1 MYVSDK
7 FLRKSSHLN
16 RFIESVQNIIDKYDS
31 KGKGINDS
39 CQEDK
44 LEYIKNRLNEIEE
57 SILNYNQ
64 YKEVAKDKAIEI
76 NIKKLEKIYENII
89 K

>member
-7 FLRKSSHLN
+7 FLRKSSYLN
-16 RFIESVQNIIDKYDS
+16 RFIESVQNVIDKYDS
-31 KGKGINDS
+31 KEEGTNDS
-39 CQEDK
+39 YQEDK
-44 LEYIKNRLNEIEE
+44 LEYIKNKLNEIEE

-64 YKEVAKDKAIEI
+64 YKELAKDKAIEI
-76 NIKKLEKIYENII
+76 NIKKLEKLYENII

>member
-7 FLRKSSHLN
+7 FLRKSSYLN
-16 RFIESVQNIIDKYDS
+16 RFIESVQNITDKYDS
-31 KGKGINDS
+31 KEGINDS
-39 CQEDK
+39 HQENRFK
-44 LEYIKNRLNEIEE
+44 YIKSKLNEIEE

-76 NIKKLEKIYENII
+76 NIKKLEKLYENII
-89 K
+89 E

>member
-7 FLRKSSHLN
+7 FLRKSSYLN

-31 KGKGINDS
+31 KEEGINDS
-39 CQEDK
+39 YQEDK
-44 LEYIKNRLNEIEE
+44 LEYIKNKLNEIEE

-64 YKEVAKDKAIEI
+64 YKELAKDKAIEI
-76 NIKKLEKIYENII
+76 NIKKLEKLYENII

>member
-7 FLRKSSHLN
+7 FLRKSSYLN

-31 KGKGINDS
+31 KEEGINDS
-39 CQEDK
+39 YQEDK
-44 LEYIKNRLNEIEE
+44 LEYIKNKLNEIEE

-64 YKEVAKDKAIEI
+64 YKELAKDKAIEI
-76 NIKKLEKIYENII
+76 NIKKLEKLYENII
-89 K
+89 R

>member
-7 FLRKSSHLN
+7 FLRKSSYLS
-16 RFIESVQNIIDKYDS
+16 RFIESVQNIIDKYDN
-31 KGKGINDS
+31 KEEGINDS
-39 CQEDK
+39 YQEDK
-44 LEYIKNRLNEIEE
+44 LEYIKNKLNEIEE

-64 YKEVAKDKAIEI
+64 YKELAKDKAIEI
-76 NIKKLEKIYENII
+76 NIKKLEKLYENII

>member
-7 FLRKSSHLN
+7 FLRKSSYLS
-16 RFIESVQNIIDKYDS
+16 RFIESVQNIIDKYDN
-31 KGKGINDS
+31 KEEGISDS
-39 CQEDK
+39 YQEDK
-44 LEYIKNRLNEIEE
+44 LEYIKNKLNEIEE

-64 YKEVAKDKAIEI
+64 YKELAKDKAIEI
-76 NIKKLEKIYENII
+76 NIKKLEKLYENII

>member
-7 FLRKSSHLN
+7 FLSKSSYLN
-16 RFIESVQNIIDKYDS
+16 RFIESVQNIIYKYDS
-31 KGKGINDS
+31 KEERINDS
-39 CQEDK
+39 YQEYK
-44 LEYIKNRLNEIEE
+44 LEYIKNKLNEIEE

-76 NIKKLEKIYENII
+76 NIKKLEKLYENII

>member
-7 FLRKSSHLN
+7 FLRKSSYLN
-16 RFIESVQNIIDKYDS
+16 RFIESIQNIIDKYDS
-31 KGKGINDS
+31 KEEGINDS
-39 CQEDK
+39 YQDDK
-44 LEYIKNRLNEIEE
+44 LEYIKNKLNEIEE

-64 YKEVAKDKAIEI
+64 YKELAKDKSIEI
-76 NIKKLEKIYENII
+76 NIKKLEKLYENII